1 MVNTIAVRIMGILNL
16 TPDSFYDGGRYGD
29 SGAALAHA
37 EKMLEA
43 GADIID
49 IGGESSRPGS
59 ESVSAETEFARVMP
73 VLEKVCALG
82 ATVSVDTRK
91 ALVAEAALQCGALMV
106 NDISA
111 LRFDPAM
118 ADVLVK
124 YKAQIVLMHMKGQPR
139 CMQEAP
145 FYDDVMKEI
154 RDFFTERIDFAQKA
168 GIAKEA
174 IILDPG
180 IGFGKRCEDNITI
193 LKNIELFL
201 DLGYPLMIGAS
212 RKRLIGDISGTPA
225 AERLP
230 GSLALACLAAIRGA
244 GILRVHDVAE
254 TVQAIKVLKQ
264 LW

>member
-1 MVNTIAVRIMGILNL
+1 MGILNL

-29 SGAALAHA
+29 SDAAIAHA

-49 IGGESSRPGS
+49 IGGESTRPGS
-59 ESVSAETEFARVMP
+59 EPVSAEEEISRVMP
-73 VLEKVCALG
+73 VLKKVCTLG
-82 ATVSVDTRK
+82 ATVSIDTSK
-91 ALVAEAALQCGALMV
+91 AIVAEAALQCGAAIV

-111 LRFDPAM
+111 LRFDPCM
-118 ADVLVK
+118 AEVLVK
-124 YKAQIVLMHMKGQPR
+124 HKAEIVLMHMKGRPHN
-139 CMQEAP
+139 MQDAP
-145 FYDDVMKEI
+145 FYDNVLKEI
-154 RDFFTERIDFAQKA
+154 RDFFLERIAFAKTA

-180 IGFGKRCEDNITI
+180 IGFGKRCADNITI

-201 DLGYPLMIGAS
+201 DLGCPLMIGAS
-212 RKRLIGDISGTPA
+212 RKRLIGDISGAPA

-230 GSLALACLAAIRGA
+230 GSLALACLSAIRGA

-264 LW
+264 VW